1 MKCSCW
7 NFCLRGFKECA
18 CLTETPSWKCRAV
31 SERVINSHNI
41 TISVNFFETE
51 IVKIVCL
58 WTHLSIMIAIFYFLA
73 RFPNAF
79 AANPSASAIST
90 SSSLS
95 SAAVP
100 GVSNPAASSS
110 SLDTLKIEEV
120 KAPATGTRKAKVL
133 YDYDAADTSELSLL
147 ADEVGYTLSCTLL
160 TNCFMVLLL
169 TYYSPRFSHHFPDF
183 VWPKLCFSA

>member
-1 MKCSCW
+1 
-7 NFCLRGFKECA
+7 
-18 CLTETPSWKCRAV
+18 
-31 SERVINSHNI
+31 
-41 TISVNFFETE
+41 
-51 IVKIVCL
+51 
-58 WTHLSIMIAIFYFLA
+58 MIAILYFLA

-160 TNCFMVLLL
+160 TNCFIVLLL
-169 TYYSPRFSHHFPDF
+169 TYAQIFPPF
-183 VWPKLCFSA
+183 PTICVAEAVLLSIICWRKQGRVIRYAYAHAFKI